1 MAKTITV
8 KGVGT
13 ATTKPD
19 YVTIS
24 LSVKGEDKDYVA
36 AVEKANEKI
45 ALLQKAILSA
55 GFDKDDLKTLNFS
68 ANTNYEYDHGK
79 QNFKGYSSVYQLKL
93 GFDFTAER
101 LAKTLTA
108 IANSGADAEF
118 SIQFTVKNPEKIADE
133 LLISATENARQKA
146 EVLTKASGKTL
157 GELVSIDYNWSEIE
171 LFSRS
176 NYALAAP
183 RTMAMDAAVPEFTPD
198 DIKSSDTVTFVW
210 EIV

>member
-13 ATTKPD
+13 ASSKPD
-19 YVTIS
+19 FVTVSIN
-24 LSVKGEDKDYVA
+24 LKGEDKDYVA
-36 AVEKANEKI
+36 AVEKANSKI
-45 ALLQKAILSA
+45 IMLQKALLGA

-68 ANTNYEYDHGK
+68 ANTKYEYEHGK
-79 QNFKGYSSVYQLKL
+79 QTFNGYSSVYHLKL

-118 SIQFTVKNPEKIADE
+118 SIAFTVKNPEKISE
-133 LLISATENARQKA
+133 QLLISATENARQKA
-146 EVLTKASGKTL
+146 EVLAKASGKTL
-157 GELVSIDYNWSEIE
+157 GELVSIDYNWNEIE
-171 LFSRS
+171 VYSHS
-176 NYALAAP
+176 QYALAAP
-183 RTMAMDAAVPEFTPD
+183 RGMAMEAAVPEFTPD
-198 DIKSSDTVTFVW
+198 DIQSNDTVTFVW